1 MKCIYC
7 SHETKVVNSRPK
19 KLDHQTWRRLN
30 CTSCGSTVT
39 SIESVSLDEALRV
52 EKRNSGIEPFY
63 RDKLYISI
71 YKSIDHM
78 PDPAVNASYLTNN
91 VLRHM
96 YKTKPFGPV
105 VPSST
110 ISKHAATTLKNFN
123 AAASVRYLSFQT
135 SMPLANDVRR
145 KLK

>member
-7 SHETKVVNSRPK
+7 NHETKVVNSRPK

-30 CTSCGSTVT
+30 CIKCNSTVT
-39 SIESVSLDEALRV
+39 SIESISLGEALRV
-52 EKRNSGIEPFY
+52 EKRDGGIEPFH

-71 YKSIDHM
+71 YKSIDHI
-78 PDPAVNASYLTNN
+78 PNPAVTSSHLTNN
-91 VLRHM
+91 ILRHM

-105 VPSST
+105 VSSPT
-110 ISKHAATTLKNFN
+110 ISKHAATALKHFN

-135 SMPLANDVRR
+135 HMKLPNDVRR